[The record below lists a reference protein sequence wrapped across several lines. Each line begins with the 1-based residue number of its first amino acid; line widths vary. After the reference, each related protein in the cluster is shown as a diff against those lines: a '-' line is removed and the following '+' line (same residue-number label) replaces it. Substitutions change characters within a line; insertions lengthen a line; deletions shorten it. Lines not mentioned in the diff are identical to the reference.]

1 MADEAPKTE
10 TAAPEASKAQEPKPE
25 AQKMEAPKMEA
36 PKTEAPAPTPK
47 PEPTKADDPTLSRL
61 FSAEKRIEELTG
73 ALEAERQKIKTFER
87 NERKGNILGSLY
99 DAFPG
104 LSRDEIR
111 GAALVAQEDGKVDL
125 YSSEGEKQVEA
136 LKELLKGKVKPS
148 GPTTTPAPAPVSLGG
163 TPGAPAKPPTSN
175 GLRSGPRKWGI

>member
-1 MADEAPKTE
+1 MVEAGK
-10 TAAPEASKAQEPKPE
+10 SK
-25 AQKMEAPKMEA
+25 
-36 PKTEAPAPTPK
+36 
-47 PEPTKADDPTLSRL
+47 DDPTLSRL
-61 FSAEKRIEELTG
+61 FSAEKQIEDLR
-73 ALEAERQKIKTFER
+73 AQLEGEKAKVKQFER
-87 NERKGNILGSLY
+87 DGRKSGILGSLY

-104 LSRDEIR
+104 LSREEIR

-125 YSSEGEKQVEA
+125 YSAEAEKQVEA